1 MSFSNSILVVLSY
14 TIFQYIY
21 YYVDK
26 RINFSSYLSKVI
38 NTKFKKIIVWILI
51 VFIIT
56 VISTILNNIFR
67 INEWI
72 NIILTISLI
81 SLINYSLLIKN
92 N

>member
-1 MSFSNSILVVLSY
+1 MSFLNFILVVLSY

-26 RINFSSYLSKVI
+26 RINFSSYLARII
-38 NTKFKKIIVWILI
+38 NTKLKRIIVWILI

-56 VISTILNNIFR
+56 VISTILNNIFK
-67 INEWI
+67 INEMI

-81 SLINYSLLIKN
+81 SLINYSLLIKK
-92 N
+92 